1 MNNKDSAMIEEMDSI
16 LKFNQSKE
24 TVVNS
29 LKDYLESKEMSVDF
43 EMVIGSDN
51 LSIGYKISIVFNN
64 GKFIMT
70 NKPDERSFTVQKYF
84 KCGGKEVK
92 LYYALLGFI
101 LETKNKIKFNLDLL
115 QAALDNP
122 IG

>member
-1 MNNKDSAMIEEMDSI
+1 MNNKDRAMIEEMDSI
-16 LKFNQSKE
+16 LKFNQGKE

-29 LKDYLESKEMSVDF
+29 LKHYLESEEMSVDF
-43 EMVIGSDN
+43 ETVTGSDN
-51 LSIGYKISIVFNN
+51 LSIGYEIAIVFNN
-64 GKFIMT
+64 CKFIMT
-70 NKPDERSFTVQKYF
+70 NKPDERSFTVKMGYN
-84 KCGGKEVK
+84 CGGKEVR

-115 QAALDNP
+115 QGYLDNP